1 MEILGKNLSEK
12 TEKLYNAIA
21 QSLIYPVK
29 LESSG
34 SYGYR
39 KKGIYRKG

>member
-29 LESSG
+29 M
-34 SYGYR
+34 R
-39 KKGIYRKG
+39 KTAVVR